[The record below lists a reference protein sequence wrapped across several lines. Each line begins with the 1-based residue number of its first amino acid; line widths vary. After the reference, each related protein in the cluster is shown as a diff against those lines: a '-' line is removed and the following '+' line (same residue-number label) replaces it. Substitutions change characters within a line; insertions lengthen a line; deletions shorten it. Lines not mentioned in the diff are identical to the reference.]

1 LQDLEGLNSREFEAI
16 SRVNVSQKRSKNA
29 IFTWSPAA
37 RWPAKGEERMINPA
51 RFLLAA
57 LCVGVVAGPA
67 SAADIEAPP
76 PDAGYDWSGF
86 YIGAHGGY
94 GEADVSGEFRDSETN
109 SNDPS
114 PTDLKLNGIVG
125 GAQAGFNWQI
135 NNFVLGAEGDVSVTD
150 WSDSKAASGGSE
162 KISADVDLLAS
173 LRARVGFAVDALLVY
188 ATAGA
193 AWSDANYDVADTLG
207 APPLAG
213 GIDFD
218 NLGLVAGGGV
228 EWGMSDHTSVRLEGL
243 HYDFGDKKSA
253 GDLVGD
259 PSTFD
264 DSVTLDDAWVVR
276 LGVNWRF

>member
-1 LQDLEGLNSREFEAI
+1 MFRK
-16 SRVNVSQKRSKNA
+16 NVQKMPRLAGHLPPDGQPKV
-29 IFTWSPAA
+29 P
-37 RWPAKGEERMINPA
+37 KRMINPA

-57 LCVGVVAGPA
+57 LGMGLMAA
-67 SAADIEAPP
+67 TANAADVEAPP
-76 PDAGYDWSGF
+76 AEALYDWSGF

-94 GEADVSGEFRDSETN
+94 GEADVSGEFRNSDTDS
-109 SNDPS
+109 SDPS
-114 PTDLKLNGIVG
+114 PNDLKLNGIVG

-135 NNFVLGAEGDVSVTD
+135 NNFVLGAEGDVSATD
-150 WSDSKAASGGSE
+150 WSDSKSNGSE

-173 LRARVGFAVDALLVY
+173 LRARVGFAVDALLIY

-207 APPLAG
+207 APPLSG

-228 EWGMSDHTSVRLEGL
+228 EWGMSEHTSVRLEGL

-253 GDLVGD
+253 GNLVGD
-259 PSTFD
+259 PTTVD
-264 DSVTLDDAWVVR
+264 DSVKLDDAWVVR

>member
-1 LQDLEGLNSREFEAI
+1 
-16 SRVNVSQKRSKNA
+16 
-29 IFTWSPAA
+29 
-37 RWPAKGEERMINPA
+37 MINPA
-51 RFLLAA
+51 RILFAV
-57 LCVGVVAGPA
+57 LCVGFLAGPA

-76 PDAGYDWSGF
+76 ADAGYDWSGF

-94 GEADVSGEFRDSETN
+94 GDADVSGEFRDSETD

-150 WSDSKAASGGSE
+150 WSDSKARSGDSE

-173 LRARVGFAVDALLVY
+173 LRARLGFAVDTLLIY

-193 AWSDANYDVADTLG
+193 AWSDAEYSVVD
-207 APPLAG
+207 PPFAG

-218 NLGLVAGGGV
+218 SIGLVAGAGV

-243 HYDFGDKKSA
+243 HYDFDDKKSA
-253 GDLVGD
+253 GNLVGD
-259 PSTFD
+259 PSTLD

>member
-1 LQDLEGLNSREFEAI
+1 
-16 SRVNVSQKRSKNA
+16 
-29 IFTWSPAA
+29 
-37 RWPAKGEERMINPA
+37 MIIPA
-51 RFLLAA
+51 RLLLAA
-57 LCVGVVAGPA
+57 LCVGLLVGPA
-67 SAADIEAPP
+67 RAADVEAPP
-76 PDAGYDWSGF
+76 PDSLYDWSGF
-86 YIGAHGGY
+86 YIGGHVGY
-94 GEADVSGEFRDSETN
+94 GDADLSGAFRDSDTDRQLN
-109 SNDPS
+109 PS
-114 PTDLKLNGIVG
+114 PNDLKLNGIVG

-150 WSDSKAASGGSE
+150 WSDSKAASGKNSA

-173 LRARVGFAVDALLVY
+173 LRARVGFAVDALLLY

-207 APPLAG
+207 APPFAG

-218 NLGLVAGGGV
+218 KIGLVAGGGV

-243 HYDFGDKKSA
+243 HYDFSDKKSA
-253 GDLVGD
+253 GNLVDD
-259 PSTFD
+259 PDTFD